1 MRKVLKVFVFLS
13 FFFFANKGYS
23 ECNFPTGKYIEK
35 IYDPSHIL
43 SIKIN
48 IAQNRK
54 YEKNFYDILTSK
66 SSIILPELKK
76 KFRANLTVY
85 YTFGKC
91 NYLARVRQSGYSRDH
106 IKIAEEINIQ
116 RSLDVK
122 LENGNILNAVNFKL
136 FLPETRN
143 GIHEILAS
151 IILKKLG
158 FISPETFE
166 VKTSVNGIDTVML
179 FQEKA
184 AKELLEKNLRREG
197 PIFEGDQSLLWSY
210 ENFKLFELEPLALS
224 RLINDNWFNKGE
236 SSRAITVKSFEKLQQ
251 AYLYYAYRKS
261 KNETSHALFP
271 NKLKNDNFIN
281 YHSLLLAMNGIH
293 ALRPHNR
300 KFYFNTFE
308 STFEPIYYDGNI
320 NLLKDLDLSK
330 NSNIEN
336 LIPYELNDNILN
348 VVNDLI
354 NHNQLYNDFVKRIL
368 KKNDASDF
376 LRKSILQFKTN
387 LNVIV
392 KKTKTFNNKD
402 YINEIKTFTSDKWY
416 LKFQDDKKLDQKII
430 TNLVLNDN
438 SNELSFNK
446 KKLYKVSNIDIAN
459 IISRNQL
466 DKKRVVY
473 IPSKKKIY
481 TGEDV
486 NLFSFK
492 NKIIKMSNSM
502 KINFKD
508 DEKTVHFIQ
517 SKPTD
522 WALLIGG
529 DYSNWKIFFNG
540 MPPNNIN
547 EKKKL
552 LQRFNKHG
560 LTGCLTIYN
569 SIINKTFFSAVNG
582 ICEDSVN
589 IVNSIGEDLILEV
602 KDAFADAVDVDFST
616 ISIKSI
622 KIKNSGNDC
631 IDLSGGKYFINEALL
646 DTCIDKAISIGEK
659 SELIASEIFVKKSN
673 IAISTKDSSD
683 AKISFL
689 NSKDVNLCAEI
700 KQKKQEFGGANLSIN
715 NLKCASQ
722 IEISSESNYIYDHL

>member
-1 MRKVLKVFVFLS
+1 MKKVPIIFL
-13 FFFFANKGYS
+13 FFFFFVNKAYS

-43 SIKIN
+43 SIKID

-54 YEKNFYDILTSK
+54 YIKNFYNILNSK
-66 SSIILPELKK
+66 SDIILPKLKK

-91 NYLARVRQSGYSRDH
+91 NYLARVRQNGYSRDH
-106 IKIAEEINIQ
+106 IKITEGVNIQ
-116 RSLDVK
+116 RSLDVR

-166 VKTSVNGIDTVML
+166 VKTSINGVEAVMI

-236 SSRAITVKSFEKLQQ
+236 SSRAITIKSFEKLQQ
-251 AYLYYAYRKS
+251 AYLYYAYRNSNK
-261 KNETSHALFP
+261 ETSYALFP

-300 KFYFNTFE
+300 QFYFNAFE

-330 NSNIEN
+330 ISNIEN
-336 LIPYELNDNILN
+336 LIPYQLNDNILN
-348 VVNDLI
+348 AVNDLI
-354 NHNQLYNDFVKRIL
+354 KYDQLYNDFVKRIL
-368 KKNDASDF
+368 IKNDASDF
-376 LRKSILQFKTN
+376 LQKSILQFKTN
-387 LNVIV
+387 LNLIV
-392 KKTKTFNNKD
+392 TKTKNFNNNKD
-402 YINEIKTFTSDKWY
+402 YINDIKTFTSNQWY
-416 LKFQDDKKLDQKII
+416 LKFQDNKKLDQKII

-438 SNELSFNK
+438 SNELSFDK
-446 KKLYKVSNIDIAN
+446 KKLSKVSNIDIAN
-459 IISRNQL
+459 VISRNQL
-466 DKKRVVY
+466 NKKRVVY
-473 IPSKKKIY
+473 IPSKKKINS
-481 TGEDV
+481 GEEI
-486 NLFSFK
+486 NLFNFK

-508 DEKTVHFIQ
+508 DEKTLHFIQ

-547 EKKKL
+547 EKKKIQ
-552 LQRFNKHG
+552 QRFNKHG

-569 SIINKTFFSAVNG
+569 SIIHKTFFSAVNG

-589 IVNSIGEDLILEV
+589 IVNSRGEDLILEV

-616 ISIKSI
+616 ISIKFI

-631 IDLSGGKYFINEALL
+631 IDLSGGKYLINEALL

-659 SELIASEIFVKKSN
+659 SKLIASKIFVKKSN

-689 NSKDVNLCAEI
+689 DSKDVNLCAEI

-722 IEISSESNYIYDHL
+722 IEISSESNYIDGQL